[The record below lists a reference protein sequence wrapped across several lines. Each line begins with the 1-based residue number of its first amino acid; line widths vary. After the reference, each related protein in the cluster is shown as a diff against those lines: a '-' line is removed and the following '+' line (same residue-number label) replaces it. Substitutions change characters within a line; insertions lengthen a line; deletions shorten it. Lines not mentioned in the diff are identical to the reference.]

1 MADWITH
8 KRMDHDGT
16 REAVRAFYEQ
26 HPYPPPPSDLESYGR
41 RWEDGGRRRAD
52 FHLHFPQTA
61 YRGNL
66 QVLVAGCGTSQAVR
80 HALRRPGSHVVGIDV
95 STASISHTD
104 ALKRKHGIS
113 NLELARLPVER
124 AGELGRSFDLII
136 CTGVLHHL
144 PDPAEGLSALR
155 GVLAP
160 DGAVH
165 LMVYGTYG
173 RAGVAMLQ
181 EYCRRL
187 GVGASDQEIRDLAI
201 TLTSLPRSHPLARLL
216 AESPDFQHK
225 DALADALLNPQE
237 RTYSVP
243 QLLDLIESE
252 GLRFGR
258 WVRQAPYLPQ
268 CSGLAATPHA
278 GRLAALPLKEQY
290 AALELFR
297 GTMLRHSLIAYRDDA
312 PGDRGFPRFEGEE
325 WLRYV
330 PIRLPE
336 AVCLRERLSAG
347 AAAVLIN
354 RAHDYRDLLL
364 PIDAEQLR
372 LYEAIDGATTI
383 TGLLERAAVGKDS
396 SGLRER
402 ARRFYG
408 QLWFYDQVVFD
419 ASTVRGKGNGETP

>member
-1 MADWITH
+1 
-8 KRMDHDGT
+8 
-16 REAVRAFYEQ
+16 
-26 HPYPPPPSDLESYGR
+26 
-41 RWEDGGRRRAD
+41 
-52 FHLHFPQTA
+52 
-61 YRGNL
+61 
-66 QVLVAGCGTSQAVR
+66 
-80 HALRRPGSHVVGIDV
+80 
-95 STASISHTD
+95 
-104 ALKRKHGIS
+104 
-113 NLELARLPVER
+113 
-124 AGELGRSFDLII
+124 
-136 CTGVLHHL
+136 
-144 PDPAEGLSALR
+144 
-155 GVLAP
+155 
-160 DGAVH
+160 
-165 LMVYGTYG
+165 
-173 RAGVAMLQ
+173 
-181 EYCRRL
+181 
-187 GVGASDQEIRDLAI
+187 VGASDQEIRDLAI

-268 CSGLAATPHA
+268 CSGLAATSHA

-297 GTMLRHSLIAYRDDA
+297 GTMLRHSLIACRDEA
-312 PGDRGFPRFEGEE
+312 TGDGGFPRFEGEE

-336 AVCLRERLSAG
+336 TACLRERLPAG

>member
-1 MADWITH
+1 
-8 KRMDHDGT
+8 
-16 REAVRAFYEQ
+16 
-26 HPYPPPPSDLESYGR
+26 
-41 RWEDGGRRRAD
+41 
-52 FHLHFPQTA
+52 
-61 YRGNL
+61 
-66 QVLVAGCGTSQAVR
+66 
-80 HALRRPGSHVVGIDV
+80 
-95 STASISHTD
+95 
-104 ALKRKHGIS
+104 
-113 NLELARLPVER
+113 
-124 AGELGRSFDLII
+124 
-136 CTGVLHHL
+136 VLHHL

-160 DGAVH
+160 DGTIH
-165 LMVYGTYG
+165 LMVYGAYG

-187 GVGASDQEIRDLAI
+187 GVGASDQEIRDLAL
-201 TLTSLPRSHPLARLL
+201 TLTALPRSHPLARLL
-216 AESPDFQHK
+216 AESPDFQRK

-237 RTYSVP
+237 RAFSVP

-268 CSGLAATPHA
+268 CSGLTATPHA

-312 PGDRGFPRFEGEE
+312 PGDGCFPRFEGEE
-325 WLRYV
+325 WLGYV

-336 AVCLRERLSAG
+336 AVCLRERLPAG

-354 RAHDYRDLLL
+354 QAHSYRDLFL
-364 PIDAEQLR
+364 PIDSEQLQ
-372 LYEAIDGATTI
+372 LYEAIDGKTAI
-383 TGLLERAAVGKDS
+383 TGLLERVAGKKEKP
-396 SGLRER
+396 GLRER
-402 ARRFYG
+402 ARFFYR

-419 ASTVRGKGNGETP
+419 ASTGGGRRP

>member
-1 MADWITH
+1 MNARATQRSD
-8 KRMDHDGT
+8 RDAL
-16 REAVRAFYEQ
+16 REAVQGFYEQ
-26 HPYPPPPSDLESYGR
+26 HPYPPPPSDLESYRR

-61 YRGNL
+61 YRENL
-66 QVLVAGCGTSQAVR
+66 QVLVAGCGTSQAAQ
-80 HALRRPGSHVVGIDV
+80 HALRRPDAQVVGIDV
-95 STASISHTD
+95 SKASLGRTD
-104 ALKRKHGIS
+104 ELKGKHGLS
-113 NLELARLPVER
+113 NLELARLPIER

-144 PDPAEGLSALR
+144 PDPAEGLAALR

-160 DGAVH
+160 DGAIH
-165 LMVYGTYG
+165 LMVYGTFG

-187 GVGASDQEIRDLAI
+187 GVGATDQEIRDLAF
-201 TLTSLPRSHPLARLL
+201 TLTALPRSHPLARLL
-216 AESPDFQHK
+216 AESPDFRSK

-258 WVRQAPYLPQ
+258 WVRQAPYLPL
-268 CSGLAATPHA
+268 CCGLAATPHA
-278 GRLAALPLKEQY
+278 GRLAALPAKEQY

-312 PGDRGFPRFEGEE
+312 PGNGGFPRFEGED
-325 WLRYV
+325 WLGYV

-336 AVCLRERLSAG
+336 TACRRERLPTG

-354 RAHDYRDLLL
+354 QAHDSHELFLT
-364 PIDAEQLR
+364 IDAEQLR
-372 LYEAIDGATTI
+372 LYEAIDAKTAI
-383 TGLLERAAVGKDS
+383 ANLLERVAGPKGAR
-396 SGLRER
+396 GLYER
-402 ARRFYG
+402 ACRFYR

-419 ASTVRGKGNGETP
+419 ASK

>member
-1 MADWITH
+1 
-8 KRMDHDGT
+8 
-16 REAVRAFYEQ
+16 
-26 HPYPPPPSDLESYGR
+26 
-41 RWEDGGRRRAD
+41 
-52 FHLHFPQTA
+52 
-61 YRGNL
+61 
-66 QVLVAGCGTSQAVR
+66 
-80 HALRRPGSHVVGIDV
+80 
-95 STASISHTD
+95 
-104 ALKRKHGIS
+104 
-113 NLELARLPVER
+113 LARLTVER

-155 GVLAP
+155 KVLAP
-160 DGAVH
+160 DGAIH

-173 RAGVAMLQ
+173 RAGVELLQ

-187 GVGASDQEIRDLAI
+187 GVGATDQEILDLAF
-201 TLTSLPRSHPLARLL
+201 TLTALPRSHPLARLL
-216 AESPDFQHK
+216 AESPDFQRK

-278 GRLAALPLKEQY
+278 GRLAALPVKEQY

-312 PGDRGFPRFEGEE
+312 PGNGGFPRFEGEE
-325 WLRYV
+325 WLGYV
-330 PIRLPE
+330 PIRLSE
-336 AVCLRERLSAG
+336 TVCRRERLPAG

-354 RAHDYRDLLL
+354 QAHEYHDLFL
-364 PIDAEQLR
+364 PIDSEQLR
-372 LYEAIDGATTI
+372 LYEAIDAKTAI
-383 TGLLERAAVGKDS
+383 AGLLERVAGPKET
-396 SGLRER
+396 SGLYER
-402 ARRFYG
+402 ARRFFM
-408 QLWFYDQVVFD
+408 QLWFYDQVVFN
-419 ASTVRGKGNGETP
+419 ASIGGGRRQ

>member
-1 MADWITH
+1 MHRSD
-8 KRMDHDGT
+8 RN
-16 REAVRAFYEQ
+16 AVRDAVQGFYEQ
-26 HPYPPPPSDLESYGR
+26 HPYPPPPSDLDGYRR
-41 RWEDGGRRRAD
+41 RWDDDGRRRAD

-61 YRGNL
+61 YHGNL
-66 QVLVAGCGTSQAVR
+66 QVLVAGCGTAQAAR
-80 HALRRPGSHVVGIDV
+80 HALRRPDSHVVGIDV
-95 STASISHTD
+95 SAASLGHTD
-104 ALKRKHGIS
+104 TLKRKHGLS
-113 NLELARLPVER
+113 NLELARLSIER
-124 AGELGRSFDLII
+124 AAELGRLFDLII

-144 PDPAEGLSALR
+144 PDPAEGLAALR

-160 DGAVH
+160 DGAIH

-173 RAGVAMLQ
+173 RAGVALLQ

-187 GVGASDQEIRDLAI
+187 GVGATDQEIRDLAF
-201 TLTSLPRSHPLARLL
+201 TLTALPRSHPLARLL
-216 AESPDFQHK
+216 AESPDFQSK

-237 RTYSVP
+237 RAFSVP

-278 GRLAALPLKEQY
+278 GRLAALPVKEQY

-297 GTMLRHSLIAYRDDA
+297 GTMLRHSLIAYRDDT
-312 PGDRGFPRFEGEE
+312 PGNGGFPRFEGEE
-325 WLRYV
+325 WLGYV

-336 AVCLRERLSAG
+336 TVCRRERLPAG

-354 RAHDYRDLLL
+354 QAHENHDLFL
-364 PIDAEQLR
+364 PIDSEQLR
-372 LYEAIDGATTI
+372 LHEAIDGKTAI
-383 TGLLERAAVGKDS
+383 TGLLERVAGRKEKP
-396 SGLRER
+396 GLRER
-402 ARRFYG
+402 ARFFYR

-419 ASTVRGKGNGETP
+419 ASK

>member
-1 MADWITH
+1 
-8 KRMDHDGT
+8 MDHDGT
-16 REAVRAFYEQ
+16 REAVRAFYDQ
-26 HPYPPPPSDLESYGR
+26 HPYPPPSALDGYRR
-41 RWEDGGRRRAD
+41 RWEEDGRRRAD
-52 FHLHFPQTA
+52 FHLHFPETA

-66 QVLVAGCGTSQAVR
+66 QVLVAGCGTSQAAR
-80 HALRRPGSHVVGIDV
+80 HALRRPGFHVVGIDV
-95 STASISHTD
+95 SAASLGHTD
-104 ALKRKHGIS
+104 ALKRKHGLT
-113 NLELARLPVER
+113 NLELARLPIER

-144 PDPAEGLSALR
+144 PDPAEGLASLR

-160 DGAVH
+160 DGAIH

-187 GVGASDQEIRDLAI
+187 GVGATDQEIRDLAF
-201 TLTSLPRSHPLARLL
+201 TLTALPRSHPLARLL
-216 AESPDFQHK
+216 AESPDFQSK

-237 RTYSVP
+237 RAFSVA
-243 QLLDLIESE
+243 QLLDLIGSE

-312 PGDRGFPRFEGEE
+312 PGDGGFPRFEGED
-325 WLRYV
+325 WLGYV

-336 AVCLRERLSAG
+336 TACLRERLPAG

-354 RAHDYRDLLL
+354 QAHSYRDLFL

-372 LYEAIDGATTI
+372 LYEAIDGATAI
-383 TGLLERAAVGKDS
+383 AGLLERATVGKDS

>member
-1 MADWITH
+1 V
-8 KRMDHDGT
+8 
-16 REAVRAFYEQ
+16 REAVQRFYEQ
-26 HPYPPPPSDLESYGR
+26 HPYPPPPSNLESYRR
-41 RWEDGGRRRAD
+41 RWEDEGRRRAD
-52 FHLHFPQTA
+52 FHLHFPQAA
-61 YRGNL
+61 YRGSL
-66 QVLVAGCGTSQAVR
+66 QVLVAGCGTSQAAR
-80 HALRRPGSHVVGIDV
+80 HALRRPDARVVGIDV
-95 STASISHTD
+95 SAVSLGRTE
-104 ALKRKHGIS
+104 ALKQKHGLS
-113 NLELARLPVER
+113 NLELARLPIER

-155 GVLAP
+155 SVLAP
-160 DGAVH
+160 DGAIH
-165 LMVYGTYG
+165 LMVYGAYG
-173 RAGVAMLQ
+173 RAGVALLQ

-187 GVGASDQEIRDLAI
+187 EVGTTDQEIRDLAL
-201 TLTSLPRSHPLARLL
+201 TLTALPRSHPLARLL
-216 AESPDFQHK
+216 AESPDFQSK

-237 RTYSVP
+237 RTFSVP

-297 GTMLRHSLIAYRDDA
+297 GTMLRHSLIAYRGDA
-312 PGDRGFPRFEGEE
+312 PGDGGFPRFEGED

-336 AVCLRERLSAG
+336 AVCVRDRLPAG

-354 RAHDYRDLLL
+354 QAHGYRDLLL
-364 PIDAEQLR
+364 PVDVEQLR
-372 LYEAIDGATTI
+372 FYEAIDGKTTI
-383 TGLLERAAVGKDS
+383 TGLLERVAGSNATP
-396 SGLRER
+396 GLRER
-402 ARRFYG
+402 ACFFFM
-408 QLWFYDQVVFD
+408 QLWFYDQVVLD
-419 ASTVRGKGNGETP
+419 ASK

>member
-1 MADWITH
+1 MNDRSAD
-8 KRMDHDGT
+8 RSDHDAV
-16 REAVRAFYEQ
+16 REAVQGFYEQ
-26 HPYPPPPSDLESYGR
+26 HPYPPPSALDGYRR
-41 RWEDGGRRRAD
+41 RWEDDGRRRAD
-52 FHLHFPQTA
+52 FHLHFPETA
-61 YRGNL
+61 CRGGL
-66 QVLVAGCGTSQAVR
+66 QVLVAGCGTSQAAR
-80 HALRRPGSHVVGIDV
+80 HALRRPDSQVVGIDV
-95 STASISHTD
+95 SAASLGHTA
-104 ALKRKHGIS
+104 ALKRKHGLT
-113 NLELARLPVER
+113 NLEFARLPIER

-144 PDPAEGLSALR
+144 PDPAEGLAALR

-160 DGAVH
+160 SGAIH
-165 LMVYGTYG
+165 LMVYGAYG

-187 GVGASDQEIRDLAI
+187 GVGTTDQEIRDLAF
-201 TLTSLPRSHPLARLL
+201 TLAALPRSHPLARLL
-216 AESPDFQHK
+216 AESPDFQSK

-237 RTYSVP
+237 RAFSVP

-297 GTMLRHSLIAYRDDA
+297 GTMLRHSLVAYRDDA
-312 PGDRGFPRFEGEE
+312 PGDGCFPRFEGEE
-325 WLRYV
+325 WLTYV

-336 AVCLRERLSAG
+336 TVCLRERLPAG
-347 AAAVLIN
+347 AAAILVN
-354 RAHDYRDLLL
+354 QGHEYHDLFL
-364 PIDAEQLR
+364 PIDSEQLR
-372 LYEAIDGATTI
+372 LYEAIDGKTAI
-383 TGLLERAAVGKDS
+383 TGLLERVAGKKEAP
-396 SGLRER
+396 GLYER
-402 ARRFYG
+402 ACRFYR

-419 ASTVRGKGNGETP
+419 ASTGGGRRQ

>member
-1 MADWITH
+1 MG
-8 KRMDHDGT
+8 HDGT

-52 FHLHFPQTA
+52 FHLHFPETA
-61 YRGNL
+61 YRENL
-66 QVLVAGCGTSQAVR
+66 QVLVAGCGTSQAAR

-95 STASISHTD
+95 SAASISHTD

-113 NLELARLPVER
+113 NLELARLTVER

-160 DGAVH
+160 EGTIH
-165 LMVYGTYG
+165 LMLYGTYG
-173 RAGVAMLQ
+173 RAGVALLQ

-187 GVGASDQEIRDLAI
+187 GVGASDQEIRDLAL
-201 TLTSLPRSHPLARLL
+201 TLTALPRSHPLARLL
-216 AESPDFQHK
+216 AESPDFQRK

-237 RTYSVP
+237 CAFSVP

-312 PGDRGFPRFEGEE
+312 PGDGGFPRFEGEE
-325 WLRYV
+325 WLGYV

-336 AVCLRERLSAG
+336 AICLRERLPAG
-347 AAAVLIN
+347 AAAVLLN
-354 RAHDYRDLLL
+354 RAHDYQDLFL
-364 PIDAEQLR
+364 PIDSEQLQ
-372 LYEAIDGATTI
+372 LYEAIDGKTAI
-383 TGLLERAAVGKDS
+383 TGLLERIAGRKEAP
-396 SGLRER
+396 GLYER
-402 ARRFYG
+402 ARRFFM
-408 QLWFYDQVVFD
+408 QLWFYDQVVFN
-419 ASTVRGKGNGETP
+419 ASIGGGRRQ